1 MGDDHVLAVDNQGF
15 SEDYKRFYF
24 SDIQAIV
31 TRKTKRGAVWNTILA
46 CMTACSLAGALFPE
60 DTPVRI
66 LFWVLSGTFLVF
78 LAINLLRGPT
88 CVCNIITAVQEDL
101 LPSLNRLRTAQKV
114 IIILRQAIE
123 GAQGKMTPAEVIAR
137 SNDVTNRPQPP
148 VNNRR
153 QSSDKKQRPDRH
165 YDGSVHMTAFLL
177 MLADGIAISI
187 GLLYHTRAIAIV
199 SSILG
204 AAYFIFIIISLV
216 KQYESDIPG
225 AVRKIT
231 WSSLVFVC
239 ISSFVHYTVMMGLSI
254 RHAVHRPKEIVTQ
267 WDMYQTMLD
276 LSPQGS
282 PFVMALYGSIAAC
295 SLILGTL
302 GLIRVMSHRST
313 STIIPVPHPNRTGD
327 AGK

>member
-46 CMTACSLAGALFPE
+46 CMIACSLAGALFPE

-78 LAINLLRGPT
+78 LVINLLRGPT

-114 IIILRQAIE
+114 IDILRQAIE
-123 GAQGKMTPAEVIAR
+123 GTQGKMTPAEVIAR

-153 QSSDKKQRPDRH
+153 QSSDK
-165 YDGSVHMTAFLL
+165 
-177 MLADGIAISI
+177 
-187 GLLYHTRAIAIV
+187 
-199 SSILG
+199 
-204 AAYFIFIIISLV
+204 
-216 KQYESDIPG
+216 
-225 AVRKIT
+225 
-231 WSSLVFVC
+231 
-239 ISSFVHYTVMMGLSI
+239 
-254 RHAVHRPKEIVTQ
+254 
-267 WDMYQTMLD
+267 QTE
-276 LSPQGS
+276 
-282 PFVMALYGSIAAC
+282 A
-295 SLILGTL
+295 
-302 GLIRVMSHRST
+302 
-313 STIIPVPHPNRTGD
+313 
-327 AGK
+327 